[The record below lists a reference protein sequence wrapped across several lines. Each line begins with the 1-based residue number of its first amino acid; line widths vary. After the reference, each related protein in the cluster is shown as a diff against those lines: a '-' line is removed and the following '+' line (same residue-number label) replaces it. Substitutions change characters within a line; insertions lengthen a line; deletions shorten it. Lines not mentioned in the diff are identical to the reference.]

1 MDRAIIEKD
10 QRQREKIL
18 PVLYFCSS
26 FFGLGLISALI
37 WAHNVQAA
45 MTAVEWI
52 IACTISGGFIGFLF
66 GIPKVVQS
74 AGSTAGG
81 DNYRQQV
88 NTNLSDIS
96 DWLTKIIVGLGLVKL
111 TKIPPY
117 LKGIAQAF
125 ATGLNEAG
133 KTEAPTAMAFAY
145 GLVIGYF
152 VVGFLFGYL
161 VTRLYLAAEFREVD
175 KAATLTELKNQIDT
189 AQAKI
194 ENVEAGQSM
203 LTQSLI
209 QNAPAA
215 VAEDKQANLDNLKAQ
230 AEAYMSIRSGDY
242 GTRVRMKNASAGN
255 MAAYALT
262 NKITK
267 DEILELNATSF
278 NQGLIVALATLII
291 TKPEPGDLDRLLQYA
306 EQVTW
311 KHVEYRVLNAISQ
324 LMAQKL
330 VKDADKSRIN
340 KLLDIYRKNADSSI
354 LDRIKIL
361 GAQVTDYSEK

>member
-26 FFGLGLISALI
+26 FFALGLIGALI

-45 MTAVEWI
+45 MTSVEWI

-66 GIPKVVQS
+66 GIPKVVQN
-74 AGSTAGG
+74 AGAPAGTE
-81 DNYRQQV
+81 NYRQQV

-117 LKGIAQAF
+117 LKGIAQTF

-133 KTEAPTAMAFAY
+133 KAEAPTAMAFAY
-145 GLVIGYF
+145 GVVIGYF
-152 VVGFLFGYL
+152 VIGFLFGYL

-209 QNAPAA
+209 QNAPVA
-215 VAEDKQANLDNLKAQ
+215 VVEDKQANLDHLKTQ
-230 AEAYMSIRSGDY
+230 ADKYMDIKSNDY
-242 GTRVRMKNASAGN
+242 GTRVRMKDACAGD
-255 MAAYALT
+255 MAAYALK
-262 NKITK
+262 NNITK
-267 DEILELNATSF
+267 QDILDLNATNF
-278 NQGLIVALATLII
+278 NQGLIVALATMII
-291 TKPEPGDLDRLLQYA
+291 AKPEPGDLDRLLTYA
-306 EQVTW
+306 GQVTW
-311 KHVEYRVLNAISQ
+311 KHVAYRVLNAISQ

-330 VKDADKSRIN
+330 IKDADKDRTN
-340 KLLDIYRKNADSSI
+340 KLLDLYRKNADASI
-354 LDRIKIL
+354 LDRIKTL
-361 GAQVTDYSEK
+361 TVQLVAYSEK